1 MYNKSVIW
9 SIISSKIKNQ
19 TEEVFNMSDYIY
31 TNFSDNG
38 NNFHQGPPP
47 KKSGAK
53 IAIITLICVFSILM
67 SGFFGVLIG
76 VAFAPDGEP
85 LNEHGTVY
93 SYLYEAPT
101 IQNTGN
107 IFTPDQLQNGGFLTI
122 AQTASYAS
130 PTVVEI
136 TTEYVV
142 QSYYNYITGG
152 AGSGVII
159 GEYKLDGVKRGY
171 YIVTNAHVIQTNNGS
186 IVSSSGITV
195 TTSNGKDYPVKNVV
209 GYDIQGDIA
218 VLMVET
224 DDVLQCA
231 VFGNSD
237 TLILGQ
243 DVVAIGNP
251 LGELGGTVTNGI
263 ISALDREINV
273 EGNMM
278 NLLQTNAAINPGNSG
293 GGLFNLR
300 GELIGVVNAKSSGTG
315 IEGLG
320 FAIPSNDAKKI
331 VTDLIEHGYVKG
343 RPFVGIALYM
353 DNYSKIRV
361 HSLTPNHNE
370 GVLQQ
375 HDIILEANRAPLRN
389 LNDFTK
395 IVQESAVGDT
405 ISLKINRNGTEMN
418 VNITVFEK
426 KSS

>member
-1 MYNKSVIW
+1 
-9 SIISSKIKNQ
+9 
-19 TEEVFNMSDYIY
+19 MSDYIY

-38 NNFHQGPPP
+38 NNFYQSPPP
-47 KKSGAK
+47 KKSGGK
-53 IAIITLICVFSILM
+53 IAIISVICVFSILL
-67 SGFFGVLIG
+67 SGFLGVLIG
-76 VAFAPDGEP
+76 VTFAPESGTPSVES
-85 LNEHGTVY
+85 GTVL

-101 IQNTGN
+101 VQNTGN
-107 IFTPDQLQNGGFLTI
+107 VFDPEILQNGGFLTV
-122 AQTASYAS
+122 AQTAAYAS

-159 GEYKLDGVKRGY
+159 GEYKLNGVKKGY
-171 YIVTNAHVIQTNNGS
+171 YIVTNAHVIQTNSGS
-186 IVSSSGITV
+186 IVESSGITV
-195 TTSNGKDYPVKNVV
+195 TLNSGKEYPVKNVV
-209 GYDIQGDIA
+209 GYDIPGDIA
-218 VLMVET
+218 VLMIET
-224 DDVLQCA
+224 DDILSCA
-231 VFGNSD
+231 SFGDSD

-243 DVVAIGNP
+243 EVVAIGNP

-300 GELIGVVNAKSSGTG
+300 GELVGIVNAKSSGTG

-331 VTDLIEHGYVKG
+331 VTDLIQYGYVKG
-343 RPFVGIALYM
+343 RPFVGISLYM

-361 HSLTPNHNE
+361 HSLSPNHNE

-375 HDIILEANRAPLRN
+375 HDIILEANGSPVRS

-395 IVQESAVGDT
+395 IVQESSVGDT
-405 ISLKINRNGTEMN
+405 ITLKIDRNGTEMD
-418 VNITVFEK
+418 VIITVFEK

>member
-1 MYNKSVIW
+1 
-9 SIISSKIKNQ
+9 
-19 TEEVFNMSDYIY
+19 MSDYIY

-38 NNFHQGPPP
+38 NGFYQGPPP
-47 KKSGAK
+47 KKSSAK
-53 IAIITLICVFSILM
+53 VIIVTLVCVFSILI
-67 SGFFGVLIG
+67 SGLMGIMIG
-76 VAFAPDGEP
+76 FAFAPSANPDVES
-85 LNEHGTVY
+85 GTVL
-93 SYLYEAPT
+93 SYFYEAPS

-107 IFTPDQLQNGGFLTI
+107 VFDPDILQNGGFLTVS
-122 AQTASYAS
+122 QTAAYAS

-159 GEYKLDGVKRGY
+159 GEYKLDGVKKGY
-171 YIVTNAHVIQTNNGS
+171 YIVTNAHVIQTSSGS

-195 TTSNGKDYPVKNVV
+195 TASDGKEYPVKNVV

-218 VLMVET
+218 VLMIET
-224 DDVLQCA
+224 DDALSCA
-231 VFGNSD
+231 AFGDSD

-243 DVVAIGNP
+243 EVVAIGNP

-300 GELIGVVNAKSSGTG
+300 GELVGIVNAKSSGAG

-331 VTDLIEHGYVKG
+331 VTDLIEYGYVKG
-343 RPFVGIALYM
+343 RPFVGISLYM

-375 HDIILEANRAPLRN
+375 YDIILEANGTPLRS
-389 LNDFTK
+389 LADFTK
-395 IVQESAVGDT
+395 IVQESSVGDT
-405 ISLKINRNGTEMN
+405 ISLKIDRNGTVMN

>member
-1 MYNKSVIW
+1 
-9 SIISSKIKNQ
+9 
-19 TEEVFNMSDYIY
+19 MSDYIY
-31 TNFSDNG
+31 TNFSDGG
-38 NNFHQGPPP
+38 NNFYQSPPP
-47 KKSGAK
+47 RKSNGKVVA
-53 IAIITLICVFSILM
+53 IALICAFSVLI
-67 SGFFGVLIG
+67 SGFLGILIG
-76 VAFAPDGEP
+76 VAFAPASDPTYES
-85 LNEHGTVY
+85 GTVL
-93 SYLYEAPT
+93 SYLYEAPSV
-101 IQNTGN
+101 QNTGN
-107 IFTPDQLQNGGFLTI
+107 VFDPEQLANGGFLTV

-142 QSYYNYITGG
+142 QSHYNYITGG

-159 GEYKLDGVKRGY
+159 GEYKLNGAKKGY
-171 YIVTNAHVIQTNNGS
+171 YIVTNAHVIQTNSGA

-195 TTSNGKDYPVKNVV
+195 TVSNGTEYPVKNVV

-218 VLMVET
+218 VLMIET
-224 DDVLQCA
+224 DDILTCA
-231 VFGNSD
+231 AFGDSD

-243 DVVAIGNP
+243 EVVAIGNP

-300 GELIGVVNAKSSGTG
+300 GELIGIVNAKSSGSG

-331 VTDLIEHGYVKG
+331 VLDLIEYGYVRG
-343 RPFVGIALYM
+343 RPFVGISLYM

-361 HSLTPNHNE
+361 DSLVQNHNE
-370 GVLQQ
+370 GVLQKY
-375 HDIILEANRAPLRN
+375 DIILEANGTPIRSLS
-389 LNDFTK
+389 DFSK
-395 IVQESAVGDT
+395 IVQESSVGDT
-405 ISLKINRNGTEMN
+405 ISLKINRNDTVMN
-418 VNITVFEK
+418 VTITVFEK

>member
-1 MYNKSVIW
+1 
-9 SIISSKIKNQ
+9 
-19 TEEVFNMSDYIY
+19 MSDYIY

-38 NNFHQGPPP
+38 NGFYQSPPP
-47 KKSGAK
+47 KKNGGK
-53 IAIITLICVFSILM
+53 IAIITVICVFSILI
-67 SGFFGVLIG
+67 SGFMGLIVG
-76 VAFAPDGEP
+76 LAFAPESDPTVEG
-85 LNEHGTVY
+85 GTVL
-93 SYLYEAPT
+93 SYIYEAPSV
-101 IQNTGN
+101 QNTGN
-107 IFTPDQLQNGGFLTI
+107 VFTPEQLQNGGFLTI
-122 AQTASYAS
+122 PQTVAYAS

-159 GEYKLDGVKRGY
+159 GEYKLNGVKKGY
-171 YIVTNAHVIQTNNGS
+171 YIVTNAHVIQTSSGS
-186 IVSSSGITV
+186 VVASTGITV
-195 TTSNGKDYPVKNVV
+195 TTSDGKDYPVKNVV

-218 VLMVET
+218 VLMIET
-224 DDVLQCA
+224 EDLLKCA
-231 VFGNSD
+231 AFGDSD

-243 DVVAIGNP
+243 EVLAIGNP
-251 LGELGGTVTNGI
+251 LGELGGTVTDGI

-300 GELIGVVNAKSSGTG
+300 GELIGIVNAKSSGSG

-331 VTDLIEHGYVKG
+331 VTDLIEYGYVKG
-343 RPFVGIALYM
+343 RPFVGISLYI

-361 HSLTPNHNE
+361 HSLTPDHNE

-375 HDIILEANRAPLRN
+375 YDIILEANGTPLRS
-389 LNDFTK
+389 LADFTK
-395 IVQESAVGDT
+395 IVQNTSVGDT
-405 ISLKINRNGTEMN
+405 ISLKIDRNGTVMN

>member
-1 MYNKSVIW
+1 
-9 SIISSKIKNQ
+9 
-19 TEEVFNMSDYIY
+19 MSDYIY

-38 NNFHQGPPP
+38 NNFYQSPPP
-47 KKSGAK
+47 KKSYGKVVA
-53 IAIITLICVFSILM
+53 ITLICVFSIII
-67 SGFFGVLIG
+67 SGFLGVVIG
-76 VAFAPDGEP
+76 AAFASDDDPAVE
-85 LNEHGTVY
+85 NGTIF

-107 IFTPDQLQNGGFLTI
+107 VFSPEQLQNGGYLTVP
-122 AQTASYAS
+122 QTAAYAS

-142 QSYYNYITGG
+142 QSYYNYVTGG

-159 GEYKLDGVKRGY
+159 GEYKIDGAKKGY
-171 YIVTNAHVIQTNNGS
+171 YIVTNAHVIQTNSGT

-195 TTSNGKDYPVKNVV
+195 TLKNGKEYPVKNVV

-231 VFGNSD
+231 AFGNSD

-243 DVVAIGNP
+243 EVVAIGNP

-273 EGNMM
+273 DGNMM

-300 GELIGVVNAKSSGTG
+300 GELVGIVNAKSSGSG

-331 VTDLIEHGYVKG
+331 VSDIIEFGYVRG
-343 RPFVGIALYM
+343 RPFVGISLYM
-353 DNYSKIRV
+353 DNYSRIRV
-361 HSLTPNHNE
+361 YSLTPDHNE

-375 HDIILEANRAPLRN
+375 HDIILEVNGSPIRSLAE
-389 LNDFTK
+389 FTK
-395 IVQESAVGDT
+395 IVQASSVGDT
-405 ISLKINRNGTEMN
+405 ISLKINRNGSEMD
-418 VNITVFEK
+418 VVITVFEK

>member
-1 MYNKSVIW
+1 M
-9 SIISSKIKNQ
+9 
-19 TEEVFNMSDYIY
+19 
-31 TNFSDNG
+31 G
-38 NNFHQGPPP
+38 
-47 KKSGAK
+47 
-53 IAIITLICVFSILM
+53 
-67 SGFFGVLIG
+67 
-76 VAFAPDGEP
+76 
-85 LNEHGTVY
+85 
-93 SYLYEAPT
+93 
-101 IQNTGN
+101 
-107 IFTPDQLQNGGFLTI
+107 
-122 AQTASYAS
+122 
-130 PTVVEI
+130 I

-159 GEYKLDGVKRGY
+159 GEYKLDGVKKGY

-343 RPFVGIALYM
+343 RPFVGISLYM

-375 HDIILEANRAPLRN
+375 HDIILEANGAPLRN